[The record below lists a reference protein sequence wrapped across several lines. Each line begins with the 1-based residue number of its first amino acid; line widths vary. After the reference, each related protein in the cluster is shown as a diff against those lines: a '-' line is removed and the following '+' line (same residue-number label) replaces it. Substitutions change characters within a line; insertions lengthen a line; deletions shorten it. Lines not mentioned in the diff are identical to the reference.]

1 MNAVFTESYNIIFSI
16 FVKFGKW
23 LFDSAVLGGGISLGY
38 ILVSVLVCGILI
50 SSLLRVPNSA
60 PTYRVRKDNDK

>member
-16 FVKFGKW
+16 FINFGKW
-23 LFDSAVLGGGISLGY
+23 LFDTAVLGSGISLGY
-38 ILVSVLVCGILI
+38 IFVCVMVCGILI

-60 PTYRVRKDNDK
+60 PSYKRKERDK